1 MTKRRK
7 GLKFAALVFVLAV
20 LSIQAIRIDKLN
32 PPVQSDIQA
41 DPAIQSLLRSACYNC
56 HSNETVWP
64 WYSNVAPISWLLASD
79 VNEARSHLNF
89 SMWRAYSSNVQS
101 NKLAAIEE
109 EVQSGDMP
117 LWYYMLVHSEARLSQ
132 EDRSKISNWAE
143 SASRFETPR
152 Q

>member
-1 MTKRRK
+1 MTKSRR
-7 GLKFAALVFVLAV
+7 GLKLAALVFVLAV

-64 WYSNVAPISWLLASD
+64 WYSNVAPVSWLLASD

-89 SMWRAYSSNVQS
+89 SMWGTYGSNVQS
-101 NKLAAIEE
+101 NKLAAIAE

-117 LWYYMLVHSEARLSQ
+117 LWYYQLVHSEARLSQ

>member
-89 SMWRAYSSNVQS
+89 SMWGAYSSNVQS
-101 NKLAAIEE
+101 NKLAAIAE